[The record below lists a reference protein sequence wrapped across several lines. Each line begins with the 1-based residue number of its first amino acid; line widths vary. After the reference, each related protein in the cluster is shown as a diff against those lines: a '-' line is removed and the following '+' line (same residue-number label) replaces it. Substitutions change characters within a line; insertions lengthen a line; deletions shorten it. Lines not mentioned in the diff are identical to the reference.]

1 VLSGG
6 VGDLD
11 SVRRSSIVASHPLD
25 KGKLGVQST
34 AWYAVVAYDGN
45 DHWQVFCAVRRLSS
59 CASIERSPRSRIVIA
74 RCGSATQR
82 DRDTQMLIVIRVHKH

>member
-59 CASIERSPRSRIVIA
+59 CASIERSPRNAPSDHGAAPQHRETGTPK
-74 RCGSATQR
+74 C
-82 DRDTQMLIVIRVHKH
+82 